1 MNETLAFTLIV
12 LLAGVFAVIIGV
24 ITLRFLN
31 VLTQIKRSDSFDRQ
45 EMMREL
51 DQSHV
56 AAFDN
61 AMTAL
66 ERVSERISTTH
77 TEMFN
82 RTMDAVHGPQHQPDD
97 GQPYKVDDPRLDLRP
112 PWAPN
117 DDEDDSYIYADP
129 TDTLM
134 PEPTVVD
141 VTEPNRDNGHAISV
155 RPGEGLIPQ

>member
-12 LLAGVFAVIIGV
+12 LLAGVFAVIIGI

-56 AAFDN
+56 AAFEN

-66 ERVSERISTTH
+66 ERVSERIASTH

-82 RTMDAVHGPQHQPDD
+82 RTMDAIAGPQNPPEP
-97 GQPYKVDDPRLDLRP
+97 GTAYKVDDPKLDMRP
-112 PWAPN
+112 PWMP
-117 DDEDDSYIYADP
+117 DDDSDRAYIYADP
-129 TDTLM
+129 TDEL
-134 PEPTVVD
+134 EPDPVAVE
-141 VTEPNRDNGHAISV
+141 VTEPDRDNGHAVSV